1 MLVGFNYY
9 GVSPGCGG
17 NSKKNIPFVYF
28 LMGNTHISFWY
39 IFFTF
44 LYFVSPEGEKLP
56 RKWGGSFVPTR
67 LTCFI

>member
-1 MLVGFNYY
+1 
-9 GVSPGCGG
+9 
-17 NSKKNIPFVYF
+17 
-28 LMGNTHISFWY
+28 MGNTHISFWY